1 EQLVHLSNPQVNKL
15 EVKTAAFGKYYDHR
29 WLRLETF
36 ASVDE
41 DTVYV
46 KNVRLR
52 IVKSNTDSF
61 QVMMVKMANGSSK
74 YEAER
79 NVSNINYNI
88 TQADSV
94 LLLDRGVA
102 ITKQGKFRNQQVIVT
117 VAVPVGKRIY
127 INENVGWGE
136 NVRVNLGRGDD
147 YWEWENNME
156 SVSFRWKHNV
166 EYVMTPTGL
175 ERVERLGDDEENND
189 NSNETIEQFRRR
201 KEQMEREKEQK

>member
-1 EQLVHLSNPQVNKL
+1 
-15 EVKTAAFGKYYDHR
+15 
-29 WLRLETF
+29 
-36 ASVDE
+36 
-41 DTVYV
+41 
-46 KNVRLR
+46 
-52 IVKSNTDSF
+52 
-61 QVMMVKMANGSSK
+61 
-74 YEAER
+74 
-79 NVSNINYNI
+79 
-88 TQADSV
+88 
-94 LLLDRGVA
+94 VA

-175 ERVERLGDDEENND
+175 ERVDRLGDDEENND
-189 NSNETIEQFRRR
+189 NSNETIEQFRKS
-201 KEQMEREKEQK
+201 KEQMEREKEQKLKELQEIEKELQKTDTTINTTPRYRYKPTAPQGKVMTERENTAMANTTGISDMLMIKFAL